1 MNVKDITEQYSS
13 LPASQIASAVN
24 EALTHN
30 GSLVVTAPP
39 GTDARTTPTGST
51 ADSRTYGRDD
61 RRTSGTDR
69 GI

>member
-13 LPASQIASAVN
+13 LPASQIATAVN

-39 GTDARTTPTGST
+39 GPAR
-51 ADSRTYGRDD
+51 
-61 RRTSGTDR
+61 
-69 GI
+69 